1 MRCWIV
7 IAGALLV
14 LGAGS
19 AGAREIVTELDLRS
33 ADQAV
38 RDTEGWGPK
47 GPIVIRVDSPERL
60 TWLQQVAGD
69 TTLIGVGNEA
79 QALKAMPRA
88 TALIGWCSRS
98 LIETASSLHW
108 IQLFSAGVESCIEQM
123 SGTNRELLLT
133 NMQRATSPQI
143 AEHVMGMLLSL
154 TRGLVPHIRNQTSGE
169 WDPDLVPMASRP
181 ELGGRTL
188 LLVGLGGI
196 GTAVGQRAAAFG
208 MRVIA
213 VRASARPGPDFVAEV
228 AQPDQLLSL
237 TAEADVVVNSVPLTG
252 QTEGLFD
259 AGFFAT
265 MKPTAYFINVGR
277 GRSVVT
283 ADLVASLRAGKLAGA
298 GLDVTDPEPL
308 PADHPLW
315 KMSNVIITPH
325 IAAGSDKTL
334 ERVFLV
340 VRENLR
346 RYVNGEP
353 MLSVVNVE
361 RGY

>member
-1 MRCWIV
+1 MRYWIIV
-7 IAGALLV
+7 GVLLTI
-14 LGAGS
+14 GSAS
-19 AGAREIVTELDLRS
+19 AGARDIVAELGLRP
-33 ADQAV
+33 ANEAV
-38 RDTEGWGPK
+38 RDAQAWAPD
-47 GPIVIRVDSPERL
+47 GPIIVRVDSPQRL
-60 TWLQQVAGD
+60 AWLQQVAGD
-69 TTLIGVGNEA
+69 TPLIGVGNEA
-79 QALKAMPRA
+79 QAQEAMPRA
-88 TALIGWCSRS
+88 TALIGLCSRA
-98 LIETASSLHW
+98 LIDAAPDLHW
-108 IQLFSAGVESCIEQM
+108 IQLFSAGAESCIAKLHE
-123 SGTNRELLLT
+123 TNHELLIT
-133 NMQRATSPQI
+133 NMQRVSSPQI

-154 TRGLVPHIRNQTSGE
+154 TRGLAPHIRQQTRGE
-169 WDPDLVPMASRP
+169 WAPGLVPMAIRP

-196 GTAVGQRAAAFG
+196 GTAVAQRAKAFG
-208 MRVIA
+208 MRITA
-213 VRASARPGPDFVAEV
+213 VRASDRPGPDYIAEV
-228 AQPDQLLSL
+228 AKPDQLMRL
-237 TAEADVVVNSVPLTG
+237 AAAADVVVNSVPLTA
-252 QTEGLFD
+252 QTEALFD
-259 AGFFAT
+259 ADFYAV

-283 ADLVASLRAGKLAGA
+283 ADLVAALQAGKLAGA

-315 KMSNVIITPH
+315 QMSNVIITPH
-325 IAAGSDKTL
+325 IAAGSDRAL